1 MKKIDLSQTITVI
14 ANLGVIGGVVFLAFE
29 IRQNTAQM
37 RAEAA
42 YSVHQDVQRLNE
54 AIYQDGDLAD
64 LIIRAEQ
71 SFESLDVIDRRRAE
85 AYFFSQLN
93 LADFIMGLQEE
104 GISGVTFGVVDIYLD
119 QFGSMPGRREFVES
133 VVRPRN
139 EPEHNF
145 RSDEFY
151 RQLLSE

>member
-1 MKKIDLSQTITVI
+1 MKKIDLAQTITI
-14 ANLGVIGGVVFLAFE
+14 LANLGVIGGIVFLAFE
-29 IRQNTAQM
+29 VRQNTAQM

-54 AIYQDGDLAD
+54 AIYQDGNLAD

-71 SFESLDVIDRRRAE
+71 SFETLDLIDRRRAQ

-104 GISGVTFGVVDIYLD
+104 GISDVSFGIVDIQLD
-119 QFGSMPGRREFVES
+119 QFRSMPGRREFVES
-133 VVRPRN
+133 VVRPSNDRG
-139 EPEHNF
+139 HYF
-145 RSDEFY
+145 WSDEFY
-151 RQLLSE
+151 RQLVSE